1 VRRLARR
8 AHTTEEFKTVAD
20 GYQTLEEFYNGKAE
34 EERLEWI
41 RRSQMPAMS
50 IAAKFPRPV
59 DSAHDL
65 YQYYRKKADE
75 MAKLL
80 ARYRQLAM
88 EPQPATAMGAAVH

>member
-1 VRRLARR
+1 
-8 AHTTEEFKTVAD
+8 
-20 GYQTLEEFYNGKAE
+20 
-34 EERLEWI
+34 
-41 RRSQMPAMS
+41 MPATS

-65 YQYYRKKADE
+65 YLYYQKKAEE